1 MATPSSFNE
10 QDIAQISNYLKSNWS
25 KVIESDPK
33 LIGYFKTKKISPP
46 SFEAWSTENN
56 KRKRQS
62 SVNDDRPVVVEKKRK
77 PDSSDSSDSD
87 EKSGKKHQRQ

>member
-33 LIGYFKTKKISPP
+33 LVSNNRIFDSFKIFFFVIIIIRLAILRQKKISPP

-56 KRKRQS
+56 KR
-62 SVNDDRPVVVEKKRK
+62 
-77 PDSSDSSDSD
+77 
-87 EKSGKKHQRQ
+87 